1 MADPSSYRPQTGEIP
16 TNPGVYRFRD
26 PHGRVIYVGKAK
38 NLRSRLNS
46 YFANPAGL
54 LPKTHA
60 MVYAASSVEW
70 TVVGSELESL
80 QLEYTWI
87 KEFKPRFN
95 VVFRDDKTYPYLAV
109 TMGEKLPR
117 VQVMRGERRKG
128 TRYFGPYTAGA
139 IRETMDTL
147 LRVFP
152 VRSCS
157 AGVLKRAQASG
168 RPCLLGY
175 IDKCSAPCVGRVT
188 PEEHRALAED
198 FCAFMGGEAKRFI
211 ARLEKEMGAAVA
223 ILDYE
228 RAARLR
234 DDITALRKVFER
246 NAVVLAEDTDADVF
260 ALHEDELEAAV
271 QVFHVRGGRV
281 RGQRGWVVEKVE
293 DFTTPDLVEHLLQQV
308 YGEDAEIQGRLPRE
322 VLVPVEPSNSQDLAE
337 WLGGIRGAKVDIRVP
352 QRGDKAA
359 LMSTVRENA
368 EHALR
373 LHKTRRAGDL
383 TVRSQALQELQEAL
397 ELPVPL
403 LRIECYDVSHVQG
416 TNVVASMVVVE
427 DGLPKKSD
435 YRKFSITGA
444 AATDD
449 TAAMHDVLTR
459 RFRHYLVDKTAQV
472 EAAELVAT
480 APNGTGAN
488 GTGANGAAP
497 AAANAATSDSA
508 LADAALSDTT
518 TPAPRAKFAYPPN
531 LVVVDGGKPQVNA
544 AARALEALGVDD
556 VYVVGLAKRLEE
568 VWLPDSDFPVILPRS
583 SQGLYMLQRI
593 RDEAHR
599 FAISFHRQKRGK
611 AMTVSALDGVPGL
624 GDSKRKAL
632 LAHFGSVKKIK
643 AASAAELTAAK
654 GVGPAL
660 AAAIVTHFGAGGD
673 SDESVPAINMTTGEV
688 LET

>member
-1 MADPSSYRPQTGEIP
+1 
-16 TNPGVYRFRD
+16 
-26 PHGRVIYVGKAK
+26 
-38 NLRSRLNS
+38 
-46 YFANPAGL
+46 
-54 LPKTHA
+54 
-60 MVYAASSVEW
+60 
-70 TVVGSELESL
+70 
-80 QLEYTWI
+80 
-87 KEFKPRFN
+87 
-95 VVFRDDKTYPYLAV
+95 
-109 TMGEKLPR
+109 
-117 VQVMRGERRKG
+117 MRGDRRKG

-211 ARLEKEMGAAVA
+211 NKLEKQMADAVA
-223 ILDYE
+223 TLDYE

-234 DDITALRKVFER
+234 DDISALRKVFER

-293 DFTTPDLVEHLLQQV
+293 DSTTPDLVEHLLQQV
-308 YGEDAEIQGRLPRE
+308 YGEDGDSHGRLPRE
-322 VLVPVEPSNSQDLAE
+322 VLVPVAPSNAAE
-337 WLGGIRGAKVDIRVP
+337 LTQWLGGLRGAKVEIRVP

-368 EHALR
+368 EHALK

-397 ELPVPL
+397 DLPVAL
-403 LRIECYDVSHVQG
+403 LRIECFDVSHVQG

-435 YRKFSITGA
+435 YRKFSVTGA
-444 AATDD
+444 AAADD
-449 TAAMHDVLTR
+449 TAAMHDVLIR
-459 RFRHYLVDKTAQV
+459 RFRHYLQDKSAQV
-472 EAAELVAT
+472 EA
-480 APNGTGAN
+480 
-488 GTGANGAAP
+488 
-497 AAANAATSDSA
+497 SA
-508 LADAALSDTT
+508 LAGHQAALDAAGDAAVLDTT
-518 TPAPRAKFAYPPN
+518 TATPRAKFAYPPN

-544 AARALEALGVDD
+544 AARALADLGIED

-568 VWLPDSDFPVILPRS
+568 VWLPDSDFPVILPRT
-583 SQGLYMLQRI
+583 SQGLYLLQRI

-599 FAISFHRQKRGK
+599 FAITFHRQKRGK

-624 GDSKRKAL
+624 GESKRKAL
-632 LAHFGSVKKIK
+632 LTHFGSVKGVK
-643 AASAAELTAAK
+643 AATAAELKDAK
-654 GVGPAL
+654 GIGPAL
-660 AAAIVTHFGAGGD
+660 ANAIVAHFSAEDGGGD
-673 SDESVPAINMTTGEV
+673 TVPAVNMTTGEII
-688 LET
+688 ET

>member
-1 MADPSSYRPQTGEIP
+1 
-16 TNPGVYRFRD
+16 
-26 PHGRVIYVGKAK
+26 
-38 NLRSRLNS
+38 
-46 YFANPAGL
+46 
-54 LPKTHA
+54 
-60 MVYAASSVEW
+60 MVHAASSVEW

-95 VVFRDDKTYPYLAV
+95 VVFRDDKTYPYLAL
-109 TMGEKLPR
+109 TMSEKFPR
-117 VQVMRGERRKG
+117 VQVMRGDRRKG

-211 ARLEKEMGAAVA
+211 SKLEKQMAEAVA
-223 ILDYE
+223 ALDYE

-234 DDITALRKVFER
+234 DDIAAMRKVFER
-246 NAVVLAEDTDADVF
+246 NAVVLAEDTDADIF

-293 DFTTPDLVEHLLQQV
+293 DSTTPDLVEHLLQQV
-308 YGEDAEIQGRLPRE
+308 YGEDADTDARLPRE
-322 VLVPVEPSNSQDLAE
+322 VLVPVAPSNAAELSQ
-337 WLGGIRGAKVDIRVP
+337 WLGGLRGAKVQVRVP

-368 EHALR
+368 EHALK

-397 ELPVPL
+397 DLPVAL
-403 LRIECYDVSHVQG
+403 LRIECFDVSHVQG

-435 YRKFSITGA
+435 YRKFSVTGPA
-444 AATDD
+444 AADD

-459 RFRHYLVDKTAQV
+459 RFRHYLQDKSAQV
-472 EAAELVAT
+472 EA
-480 APNGTGAN
+480 
-488 GTGANGAAP
+488 
-497 AAANAATSDSA
+497 SA
-508 LADAALSDTT
+508 LAGHQAALTAAADAAVLDTT
-518 TPAPRAKFAYPPN
+518 TPAPRTKFAYPPN

-544 AARALEALGVDD
+544 AARALADLGIDD

-568 VWLPDSDFPVILPRS
+568 VWLPDSDFPVILPRT
-583 SQGLYMLQRI
+583 SQGLYLLQRI

-599 FAISFHRQKRGK
+599 FAITFHRQKRGK

-624 GDSKRKAL
+624 GESKRKAL
-632 LAHFGSVKKIK
+632 LSHFGSVKGVK
-643 AASAAELTAAK
+643 AASATELSAAK
-654 GVGPAL
+654 GIGPAL
-660 AAAIVTHFGAGGD
+660 AGAIVSHFSADGAAAD
-673 SDESVPAINMTTGEV
+673 TVPAVNMSTGEI

>member
-1 MADPSSYRPQTGEIP
+1 
-16 TNPGVYRFRD
+16 
-26 PHGRVIYVGKAK
+26 
-38 NLRSRLNS
+38 
-46 YFANPAGL
+46 
-54 LPKTHA
+54 
-60 MVYAASSVEW
+60 
-70 TVVGSELESL
+70 
-80 QLEYTWI
+80 
-87 KEFKPRFN
+87 
-95 VVFRDDKTYPYLAV
+95 
-109 TMGEKLPR
+109 
-117 VQVMRGERRKG
+117 
-128 TRYFGPYTAGA
+128 
-139 IRETMDTL
+139 
-147 LRVFP
+147 

-234 DDITALRKVFER
+234 DDITALKKVFER

-322 VLVPVEPSNSQDLAE
+322 VLVPVDPSNAQDLAA

-416 TNVVASMVVVE
+416 TNVVAAMVVVE

-472 EAAELVAT
+472 ETAELVAAQGTT
-480 APNGTGAN
+480 ADA
-488 GTGANGAAP
+488 GAAP
-497 AAANAATSDSA
+497 SG
-508 LADAALSDTT
+508 AALSDTT
-518 TPAPRAKFAYPPN
+518 TPTPKAKFAYPPN

-544 AARALEALGVDD
+544 AARALAELGVDD

-643 AASAAELTAAK
+643 AASAEELTAAK

-660 AAAIVTHFGAGGD
+660 AAAIVTHFSPAGAGG
-673 SDESVPAINMTTGEV
+673 ESGDAVPAINMTTGEV

>member
-1 MADPSSYRPQTGEIP
+1 
-16 TNPGVYRFRD
+16 
-26 PHGRVIYVGKAK
+26 
-38 NLRSRLNS
+38 
-46 YFANPAGL
+46 
-54 LPKTHA
+54 
-60 MVYAASSVEW
+60 
-70 TVVGSELESL
+70 
-80 QLEYTWI
+80 
-87 KEFKPRFN
+87 
-95 VVFRDDKTYPYLAV
+95 
-109 TMGEKLPR
+109 
-117 VQVMRGERRKG
+117 
-128 TRYFGPYTAGA
+128 
-139 IRETMDTL
+139 
-147 LRVFP
+147 
-152 VRSCS
+152 
-157 AGVLKRAQASG
+157 
-168 RPCLLGY
+168 
-175 IDKCSAPCVGRVT
+175 
-188 PEEHRALAED
+188 
-198 FCAFMGGEAKRFI
+198 
-211 ARLEKEMGAAVA
+211 
-223 ILDYE
+223 
-228 RAARLR
+228 
-234 DDITALRKVFER
+234 
-246 NAVVLAEDTDADVF
+246 
-260 ALHEDELEAAV
+260 
-271 QVFHVRGGRV
+271 
-281 RGQRGWVVEKVE
+281 VVEKVE

-308 YGEDAEIQGRLPRE
+308 YGEDAEVQGRLPRE
-322 VLVPVEPSNSQDLAE
+322 VLVPVEPSNAAELAV
-337 WLGGIRGAKVDIRVP
+337 WLGGLRGAKVDIRVP

-359 LMSTVRENA
+359 LMSTVRDNA

-472 EAAELVAT
+472 EASDA
-480 APNGTGAN
+480 GM
-488 GTGANGAAP
+488 AP
-497 AAANAATSDSA
+497 AKTAGSGTAVA
-508 LADAALSDTT
+508 DTT
-518 TPAPRAKFAYPPN
+518 TPAPKAKFAYPPN

-544 AARALEALGVDD
+544 AARALAGLGVDD

-624 GDSKRKAL
+624 GNSKRKAL
-632 LAHFGSVKKIK
+632 LAHFGSVKKVK
-643 AASAAELTAAK
+643 SATAEELTAAK
-654 GVGPAL
+654 GIGPAL
-660 AAAIVTHFGAGGD
+660 AAAIVTHFSANGAGA
-673 SDESVPAINMTTGEV
+673 ESLDTVPAINMTTGEV

>member
-1 MADPSSYRPQTGEIP
+1 VADPATYRPQTGEIP

-38 NLRSRLNS
+38 SLRSRLNS
-46 YFANPAGL
+46 YFANPLGL
-54 LPKTHA
+54 LPKTYA
-60 MVYAASSVEW
+60 MVHAASSVEW

-95 VVFRDDKTYPYLAV
+95 VVFRDDKTYPYLAL
-109 TMGEKLPR
+109 TMSEKLPR
-117 VQVMRGERRKG
+117 VQVMRGDRRKG

-188 PEEHRALAED
+188 PEEHRVLAED
-198 FCAFMGGEAKRFI
+198 FCAFMGGDSKRFI
-211 ARLEKEMGAAVA
+211 SKLEKQMAEAVA
-223 ILDYE
+223 ELDYE
-228 RAARLR
+228 QAARLR
-234 DDITALRKVFER
+234 DDISALRKVFER

-260 ALHEDELEAAV
+260 ALHEDELVAAV
-271 QVFHVRGGRV
+271 QVFHVRGGRI

-293 DFTTPDLVEHLLQQV
+293 DATTPDLVEHLLQQV
-308 YGEDAEIQGRLPRE
+308 YGEDGESHGRLPRE
-322 VLVPVEPSNSQDLAE
+322 VLVPVEPSNAE
-337 WLGGIRGAKVDIRVP
+337 ELTLWLGGIRGAKVDIRVP

-368 EHALR
+368 EHALK

-397 ELPVPL
+397 DLPVAL

-435 YRKFSITGA
+435 YRKFSVTGA
-444 AATDD
+444 AASDD

-459 RFRHYLVDKTAQV
+459 RFRHYLQDKTAQV
-472 EAAELVAT
+472 EASGLPGHQAALT
-480 APNGTGAN
+480 AA
-488 GTGANGAAP
+488 
-497 AAANAATSDSA
+497 
-508 LADAALSDTT
+508 ADAAVLDST

-544 AARALEALGVDD
+544 AARALADLGIED

-568 VWLPDSDFPVILPRS
+568 VWLPDSDFPVILPRT
-583 SQGLYMLQRI
+583 SQGLYLLQRI

-624 GDSKRKAL
+624 GESKRKAL
-632 LAHFGSVKKIK
+632 LTHFGSVKGVRT
-643 AASAAELTAAK
+643 ATLEELTAAK
-654 GVGPAL
+654 GIGPSL
-660 AAAIVTHFGAGGD
+660 AAAIVAHFNSVELAGD
-673 SDESVPAINMTTGEV
+673 TVPAVNMTTGEII
-688 LET
+688 ET

>member
-1 MADPSSYRPQTGEIP
+1 MADPASYRPQTGEIP

-38 NLRSRLNS
+38 SLRSRLNS

-54 LPKTHA
+54 LPKTYA
-60 MVYAASSVEW
+60 MVHAASSVEW

-80 QLEYTWI
+80 QLEFTWI

-95 VVFRDDKTYPYLAV
+95 VVFRDDKTYPYLAL
-109 TMGEKLPR
+109 TMSEKFPR
-117 VQVMRGERRKG
+117 VQVMRGDRRKG

-157 AGVLKRAQASG
+157 PGVLKRAQASG

-211 ARLEKEMGAAVA
+211 SKLEKQMGEAVA
-223 ILDYE
+223 ELDYE

-234 DDITALRKVFER
+234 DDIAALRKVFER

-293 DFTTPDLVEHLLQQV
+293 DSTLPDLVEHLLQQV
-308 YGEDAEIQGRLPRE
+308 YGEDGDSHGRLPRE
-322 VLVPVEPSNSQDLAE
+322 VLVPVAPSNAAELAQ
-337 WLGGIRGAKVDIRVP
+337 WLGGMRGAKVDIRVP

-368 EHALR
+368 EHALK

-397 ELPVPL
+397 DLPVPL
-403 LRIECYDVSHVQG
+403 LRIECFDISHVQG

-435 YRKFSITGA
+435 YRKFSVTGPA
-444 AATDD
+444 AADD

-459 RFRHYLVDKTAQV
+459 RFRHYLQDKTAQV
-472 EAAELVAT
+472 EA
-480 APNGTGAN
+480 
-488 GTGANGAAP
+488 
-497 AAANAATSDSA
+497 SA
-508 LADAALSDTT
+508 LAGHQAALTAAADAAVLDTT

-544 AARALEALGVDD
+544 AARALADLGIDD

-568 VWLPDSDFPVILPRS
+568 VWLPDSDFPVILPRT
-583 SQGLYMLQRI
+583 SQGLYLLQRI

-599 FAISFHRQKRGK
+599 FAITFHRQKRGK

-624 GDSKRKAL
+624 GESKRKAL
-632 LAHFGSVKKIK
+632 LAHFGSVKGVK
-643 AASAAELTAAK
+643 AASAAELSAAK
-654 GVGPAL
+654 GIGPAL
-660 AAAIVTHFGAGGD
+660 AGAIVEHFSSTRGEAD
-673 SDESVPAINMTTGEV
+673 TAPAVNMATGEII
-688 LET
+688 ET

>member
-1 MADPSSYRPQTGEIP
+1 
-16 TNPGVYRFRD
+16 
-26 PHGRVIYVGKAK
+26 
-38 NLRSRLNS
+38 
-46 YFANPAGL
+46 
-54 LPKTHA
+54 
-60 MVYAASSVEW
+60 
-70 TVVGSELESL
+70 
-80 QLEYTWI
+80 
-87 KEFKPRFN
+87 
-95 VVFRDDKTYPYLAV
+95 
-109 TMGEKLPR
+109 
-117 VQVMRGERRKG
+117 
-128 TRYFGPYTAGA
+128 
-139 IRETMDTL
+139 
-147 LRVFP
+147 
-152 VRSCS
+152 
-157 AGVLKRAQASG
+157 
-168 RPCLLGY
+168 
-175 IDKCSAPCVGRVT
+175 
-188 PEEHRALAED
+188 
-198 FCAFMGGEAKRFI
+198 
-211 ARLEKEMGAAVA
+211 
-223 ILDYE
+223 
-228 RAARLR
+228 
-234 DDITALRKVFER
+234 
-246 NAVVLAEDTDADVF
+246 
-260 ALHEDELEAAV
+260 
-271 QVFHVRGGRV
+271 VFHVRGGRV

-293 DFTTPDLVEHLLQQV
+293 DSTTPDLVEHLLQQV
-308 YGEDAEIQGRLPRE
+308 YGEDGDTQGRLPRE
-322 VLVPVEPSNSQDLAE
+322 VLVPVEPSNAAELAV
-337 WLGGIRGAKVDIRVP
+337 WLGGLRGAKVDIRVP

-368 EHALR
+368 EHALK

-459 RFRHYLVDKTAQV
+459 RFRHYLLDKTAQV
-472 EAAELVAT
+472 EASELGTVTAKPAGSADVSVA
-480 APNGTGAN
+480 
-488 GTGANGAAP
+488 
-497 AAANAATSDSA
+497 
-508 LADAALSDTT
+508 DTT

-544 AARALEALGVDD
+544 AARALAGLGVDD

-624 GDSKRKAL
+624 GESKRKAL

-643 AASAAELTAAK
+643 AASVEELTAAK
-654 GVGPAL
+654 GIGPSL
-660 AAAIVTHFGAGGD
+660 AAAIVTHFSANGAG
-673 SDESVPAINMTTGEV
+673 SESADAMPAINMTTGEV